1 MKVYQQVMLNKSANL
16 ARRGEVVILWS
27 IEDSDLNGY
36 NCITKDTQRALQVIW
51 STTAEE
57 HRVCT
62 PA

>member
-1 MKVYQQVMLNKSANL
+1 MKKSANL
-16 ARRGEVVILWS
+16 VRRGEVVILWS

-57 HRVCT
+57 HWGCT
-62 PA
+62 PGHKQA